1 MVGTTAWG
9 ASLRGKTVV
18 SDTGVRGQHHSSV
31 EPSRHLVQGS
41 GAQEEILLEVLAQG
55 LGHLSDG
62 NPESE

>member
-1 MVGTTAWG
+1 M
-9 ASLRGKTVV
+9 V